1 LDVGQRL
8 SGGFR
13 RAGGFS
19 SGNGTFVQLSSSG
32 NPGAVAT
39 RDTDTGNTGGTGVWE
54 WHVHNGIVTERPHVG
69 TASVII
75 NAVNDAGHY
84 FSCLCVF
91 NRDRC
96 AAVSTGGQLTVTD
109 VDSPATFVAQ
119 AGTSGL
125 YGTFALAS
133 DGTWTYVMDG
143 AHDAFVAGQ
152 QYVETFA
159 VTSADGTAGSVTV
172 RIERGIDSAIEK
184 FSNSNPHRTAPAAKN
199 IQFP

>member
-1 LDVGQRL
+1 MDVGQRL

-75 NAVNDAGHY
+75 NAVNDAAII
-84 FSCLCVF
+84 SPASVSLTET
-91 NRDRC
+91 D
-96 AAVSTGGQLTVTD
+96 APLSTGGQLTVTD